1 MWHSWDTL
9 ENILKWKCSLLLEN
23 HVYTYMFT
31 AYVLPAYTAY
41 VSSLVSNPSLT
52 YNVASSHTEPA
63 MVPTFFTLVSAYVS
77 LHVPLILPRPPLLL
91 TWTIQGAHLLKICP
105 TPDSH
110 SWLCALFCTLIEL
123 YIFPLKQFSLIHT
136 LYYYFSFPP
145 LDKCSPN
152 FYHYPLQ
159 NFKNIWTCA
168 FNKCVHYDY
177 TFEYILNLLINIFL
191 DKISLI
197 TIPTTDNP
205 YIKFFQG
212 WFYFF
217 FNYFFFSL
225 KTL

>member
-31 AYVLPAYTAY
+31 AYVLL
-41 VSSLVSNPSLT
+41 SSLVSYPSLT
-52 YNVASSHTEPA
+52 YNVASSHIEPV

-123 YIFPLKQFSLIHT
+123 YILPLKQFSLIHT
-136 LYYYFSFPP
+136 LYYYFFLS
-145 LDKCSPN
+145 
-152 FYHYPLQ
+152 
-159 NFKNIWTCA
+159 
-168 FNKCVHYDY
+168 
-177 TFEYILNLLINIFL
+177 LL
-191 DKISLI
+191 
-197 TIPTTDNP
+197 
-205 YIKFFQG
+205 
-212 WFYFF
+212 
-217 FNYFFFSL
+217 
-225 KTL
+225 